1 MDALT
6 ARHALEP
13 AAPAGSFGVR
23 LYADGTVVRVEDDG
37 VGLTEADVHTFLA
50 TIGRSS
56 KRAMGV
62 PPDEPIRGWGKI
74 TEQRDDFIGRF
85 GIGLL
90 SCFLVADEIHVLSR
104 SARTPDAPAV
114 EWRGRGDGS
123 YTVRVLPASAHPRPG
138 TTVTLA
144 PRADAGEWTRPAQV
158 HALGRH
164 FGSLLRHPVTF
175 DDGTG
180 AASVNPEPAP
190 WARTY
195 PTPGARSRA
204 LAAYGEEVLGFEPLD
219 TVELDLPAV
228 GLKGIACVLPE
239 TVPAGRSHGHRVHVK
254 GMLLSEQA
262 EEILPEWAFFVRC
275 VIDAESLRP
284 TASRESLYEDDTLA
298 AVRDALAERLRAWIA
313 RAAASDPDLLA
324 RFLQVH
330 HLAVKSLAV
339 HDDEILRMLLPW
351 LPFETTDGHTTLD
364 EFARTHRTVLVTSS
378 VEEFRQVAAIASAA
392 GLGVVNGGYT
402 YDRELVHRLPE
413 IRSEAHGRRPR
424 PGDPH
429 AHLDPVDRET
439 ELAAGAYLAQARD
452 ALAVFDCDV
461 ALRTFQPAS
470 APRPPRRQ
478 PRGPARTHP
487 LPARPRAGGRPVGR
501 PPRRPAPG
509 GAAGPA
515 DPQPAQPAGP
525 HRRRHRRARAGPH
538 QRRGPLRAGRAAVP
552 AAAQT
557 RRVEPH
563 QPLLPRPPRPRPPQ
577 GQLTMPTAPQTTDE
591 LYRALQEN
599 HRRPYGLTRTVTAEE
614 LVDAAERFAEPVPLV
629 RALFEL
635 QEAYTYGSEPRKSPV
650 VFARLLTLFDEQP
663 DVFDDRMRHTL
674 FWRFKW
680 VANALRALPE
690 IPLAGLRQWLTE
702 MRDRYEKAGLGLQPY
717 YGQAYQLAAHV
728 GEDTALAYELWAGR
742 ARTRLSD
749 CEACEICE
757 RALYHLA
764 AGDDERALR
773 AWEPVLAG
781 KESCQEEP
789 ARSFSYALLPLLR
802 AGRTDQ
808 ARELHLAGYRGC
820 RRNPSMAGEAGRHLE
835 FCALTATRHA
845 AWNSSPRTGTC
856 STRWTRRASGSTSS
870 PAWRSSSSA
879 SSTSATAPCPPPA
892 SRAAPGR

>member
-1 MDALT
+1 MTLPETAANPAGADRTFQVDLRGLVDLLSHHLYSSPRVYLRELLQNAVDALT

-13 AAPAGSFGVR
+13 AAPADAFGIR

-56 KRAMGV
+56 KRA
-62 PPDEPIRGWGKI
+62 EKI
-74 TEQRDDFIGRF
+74 AEQRGDFIGQF

-123 YTVRVLPASAHPRPG
+123 YTVRVLPASARPRPG
-138 TTVTLA
+138 TTVTLT
-144 PRADAGEWTRPAQV
+144 PRTDAGEWTRPAQV
-158 HALGRH
+158 HALARH

-180 AASVNPEPAP
+180 GPEGPDAASVNPEPAP

-204 LAAYGEEVLGFEPLD
+204 LAAYGEETFGFRPLD
-219 TVELDLPAV
+219 TIELDLPAV

-275 VIDAESLRP
+275 VVDAESLRP

-324 RFLQVH
+324 RFLRAH

-413 IRSEAHGRRPR
+413 IRSGVTVADL
-424 PGDPH
+424 DPATLT

-439 ELAAGAYLAQARD
+439 ELAAAAYLAQARD

-470 APRPPRRQ
+470 APALLVDSREARHERTRSQLAREQEGGLWGDILGALRQ
-478 PRGPARTHP
+478 EA
-487 LPARPRAGGRPVGR
+487 PRA
-501 PPRRPAPG
+501 
-509 GAAGPA
+509 
-515 DPQPAQPAGP
+515 
-525 HRRRHRRARAGPH
+525 
-538 QRRGPLRAGRAAVP
+538 
-552 AAAQT
+552 
-557 RRVEPH
+557 
-563 QPLLPRPPRPRPPQ
+563 
-577 GQLTMPTAPQTTDE
+577 QLILNQ
-591 LYRALQEN
+591 LN
-599 HRRPYGLTRTVTAEE
+599 
-614 LVDAAERFAEPVPLV
+614 PLV
-629 RALFEL
+629 RTAVAIDEPELARTSAEAL
-635 QEAYTYGSEPRKSPV
+635 
-650 VFARLLTLFDEQP
+650 
-663 DVFDDRMRHTL
+663 
-674 FWRFKW
+674 
-680 VANALRALPE
+680 
-690 IPLAGLRQWLTE
+690 
-702 MRDRYEKAGLGLQPY
+702 
-717 YGQAYQLAAHV
+717 YGQAALLSRRPLKPAESSLINRSFLDLLAH
-728 GEDTALAYELWAGR
+728 
-742 ARTRLSD
+742 
-749 CEACEICE
+749 
-757 RALYHLA
+757 
-764 AGDDERALR
+764 ALR
-773 AWEPVLAG
+773 
-781 KESCQEEP
+781 KDS
-789 ARSFSYALLPLLR
+789 
-802 AGRTDQ
+802 
-808 ARELHLAGYRGC
+808 
-820 RRNPSMAGEAGRHLE
+820 
-835 FCALTATRHA
+835 
-845 AWNSSPRTGTC
+845 
-856 STRWTRRASGSTSS
+856 
-870 PAWRSSSSA
+870 
-879 SSTSATAPCPPPA
+879 
-892 SRAAPGR
+892 